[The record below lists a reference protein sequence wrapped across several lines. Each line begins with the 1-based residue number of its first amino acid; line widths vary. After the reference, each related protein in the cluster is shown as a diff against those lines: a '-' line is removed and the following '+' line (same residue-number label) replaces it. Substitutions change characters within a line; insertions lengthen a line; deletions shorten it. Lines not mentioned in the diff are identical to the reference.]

1 MTDPKKPERHS
12 RRYGGAGLAV
22 GLAVAFALARWAAA
36 PAGVERS
43 VPATQVRITQSE
55 FGDIIDRLSEPEG
68 YFDTD
73 NFITNETSYLHV
85 IGKLNREVDPGGV
98 YFGVGPDQ
106 NFSYIA
112 HQQPTLAIITDI
124 RRQNMLLHLLFK
136 VLMEEASDRY
146 DFLCRLFSR
155 PRRAW
160 DSDRTLEATLELIRS
175 TPPDEDLYQ
184 DNIRMVEQTL
194 LEKYELPLTVQD
206 LEQIRYVYSTFF
218 NESLNLRFS
227 TIGRSSSRYP
237 TLGQLILETDL
248 DGAHQNF
255 LSSEELFSR
264 LKQFQ
269 QQNRL
274 IPIVGDFA
282 GPKALRAVAGFLRER
297 GLEVS
302 VFYASNVEFYLFNRP
317 QWKDYVDNVRAFP
330 VRDDAVFIRS
340 YFPTFGRSHPLNV
353 RGHRSTSLIQP
364 ILGFLEDADAGR
376 HISYWDVVGRNN

>member
-1 MTDPKKPERHS
+1 MTDPKKRDRHS
-12 RRYGGAGLAV
+12 RRYRSAGLAV
-22 GLAVAFALARWAAA
+22 GLAVAFTLARWAAA
-36 PAGVERS
+36 PTEVERS
-43 VPATQVRITQSE
+43 VPATQIRITPTE

-160 DSDRTLEATLELIRS
+160 ESDRTLEATLELIRA

-227 TIGRSSSRYP
+227 TIGRSSARYP

-248 DGAHQNF
+248 DV
-255 LSSEELFSR
+255 
-264 LKQFQ
+264 
-269 QQNRL
+269 
-274 IPIVGDFA
+274 I
-282 GPKALRAVAGFLRER
+282 
-297 GLEVS
+297 
-302 VFYASNVEFYLFNRP
+302 
-317 QWKDYVDNVRAFP
+317 
-330 VRDDAVFIRS
+330 
-340 YFPTFGRSHPLNV
+340 
-353 RGHRSTSLIQP
+353 SL
-364 ILGFLEDADAGR
+364 L
-376 HISYWDVVGRNN
+376 